1 MKSTGVVRPIDQ
13 LGRIVIPI
21 QLRRNLNLKELDPKT
36 GKGDKLEIFIE
47 GENALQS
54 STAWYRWFIFD
65 LNTIK

>member
-21 QLRRNLNLKELDPKT
+21 ELRRNLNLKELDPKT

-47 GENALQS
+47 GENIILSKYKQGC
-54 STAWYRWFIFD
+54 IFCR
-65 LNTIK
+65 